1 MSEYVSA
8 TDSEKE
14 RSGFELGESLCA
26 EKQICECNGQREEAK
41 RIRAGRVAMRG
52 LEEFRERVKICLA
65 M

>member
-14 RSGFELGESLCA
+14 RSGFELGEALCVEL
-26 EKQICECNGQREEAK
+26 EK
-41 RIRAGRVAMRG
+41 
-52 LEEFRERVKICLA
+52 FRERVKICLA